1 MSSVGSFLEQR
12 LVIGMTRRPAVSF
25 QEQRITIE
33 PARRPAVVFLLL
45 VVCSCGRV
53 MTGIAKVIVSFFR
66 KGEEV
71 AIERHRSRVPVD
83 KEAHRGVSELKK
95 HLTEFLGL
103 KEPGGGGGGLLP
115 YKRLMGMCRWMGSH
129 FHNWIDYNGVAFS
142 IQLLEWGRTFW
153 DFWGEKLY

>member
-1 MSSVGSFLEQR
+1 MGSFLEQR
-12 LVIGMTRRPAVSF
+12 LVIRLTRRPAVSF
-25 QEQRITIE
+25 QEQWITIE

-83 KEAHRGVSELKK
+83 KEAHRGVSELKNTSYGVFRTK
-95 HLTEFLGL
+95 GAGTSIWNWRIFV
-103 KEPGGGGGGLLP
+103 KVISPGKIACGQMRKFCNCDGWA
-115 YKRLMGMCRWMGSH
+115 M
-129 FHNWIDYNGVAFS
+129 AA
-142 IQLLEWGRTFW
+142 
-153 DFWGEKLY
+153 

>member
-1 MSSVGSFLEQR
+1 MGSFLEQR
-12 LVIGMTRRPAVSF
+12 LVIGLTRRPAVSF

-33 PARRPAVVFLLL
+33 PARRSAVVFLLL

-83 KEAHRGVSELKK
+83 KEAHRGVSELNKMPAILALREMPWLI
-95 HLTEFLGL
+95 HLFQLCAS
-103 KEPGGGGGGLLP
+103 PI
-115 YKRLMGMCRWMGSH
+115 YKTILA
-129 FHNWIDYNGVAFS
+129 NGIV
-142 IQLLEWGRTFW
+142 
-153 DFWGEKLY
+153 

>member
-1 MSSVGSFLEQR
+1 MGSFLEQR
-12 LVIGMTRRPAVSF
+12 LVIGLTRRPAVSF

-71 AIERHRSRVPVD
+71 AIERHRRD

-103 KEPGGGGGGLLP
+103 N
-115 YKRLMGMCRWMGSH
+115 GSRH
-129 FHNWIDYNGVAFS
+129 INMELAYF
-142 IQLLEWGRTFW
+142 R
-153 DFWGEKLY
+153 